1 MANYSS
7 KHKKSSRVLRKIIAI
22 ILIIVSIFA
31 VINLVTDNY
40 IRDVT
45 IKGEMPRKY

>member
-1 MANYSS
+1 MANYST
-7 KHKKSSRVLRKIIAI
+7 KHKKSSRILRTIITI
-22 ILIIVSIFA
+22 ILILVSIFA
-31 VINLVTDNY
+31 VANLVSDNY